1 MKLIEKPKIGTGRK
15 PCPCY
20 KKLFLIIPPSPK

>member
-1 MKLIEKPKIGTGRK
+1 MKLVQKPQKPSAI

-20 KKLFLIIPPSPK
+20 KKLFNILPPDRM

>member
-1 MKLIEKPKIGTGRK
+1 MKLVQKPQTPKAI

-20 KKLFLIIPPSPK
+20 KKLFEILPRGTN